1 MPASKELLS
10 DREIWTLVVYL
21 RHLPPAVAWANR
33 ACIRERN
40 MRSEMRGEFTP
51 DGGERLGACFSEVFF
66 PLGFAVLILTNR
78 AEALDAA
85 RSSWGSCSLMSALE
99 PLVIHLDFFSD
110 LSPIGAEAA
119 HTHVEERFLTVDF
132 GEQGIVVADLQ
143 QGIARGVLSEV
154 LLASDSHLRYYV
166 LEAVALS
173 MISTLRAVAL
183 HAACVSWKG
192 NGLLLCGESGAGK
205 TTLAYACARFG
216 WTYVSDDASYLM
228 FESQTR
234 TVVGNS
240 HRIRFRDAATQLF
253 DELRGKQV
261 TPRIAGKPSIELP
274 TAELE
279 DIRVAAYADIAFI
292 LFLNRDGELRPTITS
307 IERSR
312 AKEYFEQ
319 YFLVSP
325 DPQSST
331 SEALERLLTVPVF
344 ELRYAGLESAVS
356 LMTQIADGASTWP
369 IN

>member
-1 MPASKELLS
+1 
-10 DREIWTLVVYL
+10 
-21 RHLPPAVAWANR
+21 
-33 ACIRERN
+33 
-40 MRSEMRGEFTP
+40 MRGEMNPEFAIET
-51 DGGERLGACFSEVFF
+51 GNGLEAFFSEVFF
-66 PLGFAVLILTNR
+66 PLGFAVLVSTNR

-85 RSSWGSCSLMSALE
+85 RASWRCRSPMSALE
-99 PLVIHLDFFSD
+99 PLVIHLDFFRD
-110 LSPIGAEAA
+110 LSPIGAGTA
-119 HTHVEERFLTVDF
+119 HTRVDKRFLTVDF
-132 GEQGIVVADLQ
+132 DEQGIVVADLQ
-143 QGIARGVLSEV
+143 QGVARGVLSET
-154 LLASDSHLRYYV
+154 LLTSDSHLRYYV

-205 TTLAYACARFG
+205 TTLAYACARLG

-228 FESQTR
+228 FGSETR

-261 TPRIAGKPSIELP
+261 IPRITGKPSIELP

-292 LFLNRDGELRPTITS
+292 FFLKRDGELRPTINV

-312 AKEYFEQ
+312 AKEYFEK
-319 YFLVSP
+319 YFLVPP

-331 SEALERLLTVPVF
+331 SEALERLLTVPIF
-344 ELRYAGLESAVS
+344 ELRYSGLDAAVS
-356 LMTQIADGASTWP
+356 LMTQIAEGTSTWP
-369 IN
+369 KH